1 MEYQTLYETYY
12 TMVYRLSLLILKN
25 PQDAE
30 DATQTIFLKVIE
42 KKPSFT
48 DANHEKA
55 WLLTV
60 TRNYCRDIQRSFW
73 HKKRTDMEQLPEQ
86 SVEPFDRQEGLLFEI
101 VQTLPTKQREVVYLY
116 YFEDYS
122 IKEISQILNRNES
135 TIQSQLSAARNK
147 LKKHISTSKA
157 AVFTLALVAFLTFGG
172 MAVDSAS
179 GGTVKAAIREVGEQ
193 VQTVISRLLSD
204 EDVQVADEMI
214 SLPIAVYASD
224 IVGIDDHYLAL
235 ANERALLIYD
245 RKQDAVAGVLDLQ
258 QMDCN
263 YLNADSI
270 ATRIFMDDG
279 KLYLF
284 NETGINQELPEGAA
298 APLPEF
304 AYIYDISGLSA
315 QETALTSAEIQ
326 DQVQKLNAE
335 SISGNDVE
343 NDPFLTYTTDPDEIR
358 QIFDRWEHDA
368 KGQFIDTFQEFQDA
382 DFLNGDYEKQYG
394 TSYSVNSLY
403 WSDSSGKNI
412 LSCLVVDG
420 NNSYELYSKQSD
432 GTISHEKLNLT
443 VISEPAATGSDTD
456 STINDGN
463 DQAQSTNSLP
473 EFSYSGDDQIMATL
487 CDYLHESDVES
498 SYSHEDGSV
507 YIPAPII
514 YGTAASGEDTYVF
527 CNLWSYWYYRNGN
540 TLECESGGEA
550 PARLLLHPDSD
561 AASGYEVIED
571 LRTGDG
577 SEYAAGIKKFCE
589 GFPGMADQYFYSEKS
604 DTDDIRTEL
613 IRMYVQDND
622 LDIKYYKDYG
632 WDPILV
638 Q

>member
-30 DATQTIFLKVIE
+30 DAAQTIFLKVIE

-73 HKKRTDMEQLPEQ
+73 HRKRTDMEQLPEQ

-101 VQTLPTKQREVVYLY
+101 IQTLPPKQREVVYLY

-122 IKEISQILNRNES
+122 IKEISQILDRKES
-135 TIQSQLSAARNK
+135 TIQSQLSAARSR

-157 AVFTLALVAFLTFGG
+157 AVFSLALIVCLTFGG

-179 GGTVKAAIREVGEQ
+179 GGTVQAAIHEVSER
-193 VQTVISRLLSD
+193 VQTVISRFLSEKD
-204 EDVQVADEMI
+204 AKVADEMI
-214 SLPIAVYASD
+214 SLPIEVYASD
-224 IVGIDDHYLAL
+224 LVGIDNDYLVL

-245 RKQDAVAGVLDLQ
+245 RKQDAVVGVLDLQ

-284 NETGINQELPEGAA
+284 NETGIGQELPGDAST
-298 APLPEF
+298 PLPEF
-304 AYIYDISGLSA
+304 AYMYDLSGLSDT
-315 QETALTSAEIQ
+315 ESALTNE
-326 DQVQKLNAE
+326 DVQKLSSE
-335 SISGNDVE
+335 STFDDNIE
-343 NDPFLTYTTDPDEIR
+343 NTAHLTRITDKNEIKE
-358 QIFDRWEHDA
+358 IVDRWNSYA
-368 KGQFIDTFQEFQDA
+368 RKQFVDTFDHFQGA
-382 DFLNGDYEKQYG
+382 DFLDSDKEKWQQ
-394 TSYSVNSLY
+394 TSYSVDSLY
-403 WSDSSGKNI
+403 WSDTSGKNI

-420 NNSYELYSKQSD
+420 ESNYELYNKQTD
-432 GTISHEKLNLT
+432 GTISHEVLNMT
-443 VISEPAATGSDTD
+443 VIDQPSDAGSDADTSDGTAQNTD
-456 STINDGN
+456 PN
-463 DQAQSTNSLP
+463 QLP
-473 EFSYSGDDQIMATL
+473 IFSYSGDDAILATL
-487 CDYLHESDVES
+487 CEYLCNSDEKDLYAVE
-498 SYSHEDGSV
+498 GNSV
-507 YIPAPII
+507 YIPAPIV
-514 YGTAASGEDTYVF
+514 YGTAESGDDIYVF
-527 CNLWSYWYYRNGN
+527 CNLWSYWYYQNGN

-550 PARLLLHPDSD
+550 PARLLLHPSSD
-561 AASGYEVIED
+561 AASGYEVTED

-577 SEYAAGIKKFCE
+577 SDYAAGIEKFCE
-589 GFPGMADQYFYSEKS
+589 GFPGMADRYFHSEES
-604 DTDDIRTEL
+604 DEDHIRTEL

-632 WDPILV
+632 WDPVLV

>member
-1 MEYQTLYETYY
+1 MEYQRLYETYY

-30 DATQTIFLKVIE
+30 DAAQTIFLKVIE
-42 KKPSFT
+42 KQPSFA
-48 DANHEKA
+48 DAEHEKA

-60 TRNYCRDIQRSFW
+60 TRNHCRDIQRSFW
-73 HKKRTDMEQLPEQ
+73 HKRRADPEQLPEP
-86 SVEPFDRQEGLLFEI
+86 SIEPFDKQGGLLFEI
-101 VQTLPTKQREVVYLY
+101 IQTLPSKQREVVYLY

-147 LKKHISTSKA
+147 LKKHISASKA
-157 AVFTLALVAFLTFGG
+157 AVFSLALIVCLTFGG

-179 GGTVKAAIREVGEQ
+179 GGTVKAAIHEVSER
-193 VQTVISRLLSD
+193 VQTVISHFLS
-204 EDVQVADEMI
+204 EKDVKVADEMI

-224 IVGIDDHYLAL
+224 LVGIDRDYLVL
-235 ANERALLIYD
+235 ANERALLVYD
-245 RKQDAVAGVLDLQ
+245 RNQDAVVAVLDLQ

-263 YLNADSI
+263 YLNANSI
-270 ATRIFMDDG
+270 ATRIFMDGG

-284 NETGINQELPEGAA
+284 NETGIDQELPEGAS

-304 AYIYDISGLSA
+304 AYIYDLSGLSA
-315 QETALTSAEIQ
+315 QETTLTAAEIQ
-326 DQVQKLNAE
+326 DQVQKLNDE

-343 NDPFLTYTTDPDEIR
+343 NDPFLTYTTEPDEIR

-368 KGQFIDTFQEFQDA
+368 KDQFIDTFQEFQDA
-382 DFLNGDYEKQYG
+382 DFLDADYEKEHD

-412 LSCLVVDG
+412 LSCLVVDSES
-420 NNSYELYSKQSD
+420 NYELYSKQPD
-432 GTISHEKLNLT
+432 GTIISGKLNMT
-443 VISEPAATGSDTD
+443 VIDTPAAADSDTGASD
-456 STINDGN
+456 DTA
-463 DQAQSTNSLP
+463 QAADPNQLP
-473 EFSYSGDDQIMATL
+473 AFSYSGDDAIMATL
-487 CDYLHESDVES
+487 CEYLNQLDARNMYAHEAN
-498 SYSHEDGSV
+498 SV
-507 YIPAPII
+507 YIPTPVI
-514 YGTAASGEDTYVF
+514 YGTEKSGDDIYVF

-550 PARLLLHPDSD
+550 PARLLLHPSSD
-561 AASGYEVIED
+561 VANGYEVIED

-577 SEYAAGIKKFCE
+577 AEYADGIKKFCE
-589 GFPGMADQYFYSEKS
+589 GFPGMADKYFDSGKPD
-604 DTDDIRTEL
+604 DTRTEL

-632 WDPILV
+632 WDPVLV

>member
-30 DATQTIFLKVIE
+30 DAAQTIFLKVIE

-73 HKKRTDMEQLPEQ
+73 HRKRTDMEQLPEQ

-101 VQTLPTKQREVVYLY
+101 IQTLPPKQREVVYLY

-122 IKEISQILNRNES
+122 IKEISQILDRKES
-135 TIQSQLSAARNK
+135 TIQSQLSAARSR

-157 AVFTLALVAFLTFGG
+157 AVFSLALIVCLTFGG

-179 GGTVKAAIREVGEQ
+179 GGTVQAAIHEVSER
-193 VQTVISRLLSD
+193 VQTVISRFLSEKD
-204 EDVQVADEMI
+204 AKVADEMI
-214 SLPIAVYASD
+214 SLPIEVYASD
-224 IVGIDDHYLAL
+224 LVGIDNDYLVL

-245 RKQDAVAGVLDLQ
+245 RKQDAVVGVLDLQ

-284 NETGINQELPEGAA
+284 NETGIGQELPGDAST
-298 APLPEF
+298 PLPEF
-304 AYIYDISGLSA
+304 AYMYDLSGLSDT
-315 QETALTSAEIQ
+315 ESALTNEN
-326 DQVQKLNAE
+326 VQKLSSE
-335 SISGNDVE
+335 STFDDNIE
-343 NDPFLTYTTDPDEIR
+343 NTAHLTRITDKNEIKE
-358 QIFDRWEHDA
+358 IVDRWNSYA
-368 KGQFIDTFQEFQDA
+368 RKQFVDTFDHFQGA
-382 DFLNGDYEKQYG
+382 DFLDSDKEKWQQ
-394 TSYSVNSLY
+394 TSYSVDSLY
-403 WSDSSGKNI
+403 WSDTSGKNI
-412 LSCLVVDG
+412 LSCLVVNG
-420 NNSYELYSKQSD
+420 ESNYELYNKQTD
-432 GTISHEKLNLT
+432 GTISHEVLNMT
-443 VISEPAATGSDTD
+443 VIDQPSDAGSDADTSDGTAQNTD
-456 STINDGN
+456 PN
-463 DQAQSTNSLP
+463 QLP
-473 EFSYSGDDQIMATL
+473 IFSYSGDDAILATL
-487 CDYLHESDVES
+487 CEYLCNSDEKDLYAVE
-498 SYSHEDGSV
+498 GNSV
-507 YIPAPII
+507 YIPAPIV
-514 YGTAASGEDTYVF
+514 YGTAESGDDIYVF
-527 CNLWSYWYYRNGN
+527 CNLWSYWYYQNGN

-550 PARLLLHPDSD
+550 PARLLLHPSSD
-561 AASGYEVIED
+561 AASGYEVTED

-577 SEYAAGIKKFCE
+577 ADYAAGIEKFCE
-589 GFPGMADQYFYSEKS
+589 GFPGMADRYFHSEES
-604 DTDDIRTEL
+604 DEDHIRTEL

-632 WDPILV
+632 WDPVLV

>member
-25 PQDAE
+25 QQDAE
-30 DATQTIFLKVIE
+30 DAAQTIFLKVIE

-60 TRNYCRDIQRSFW
+60 TRNYCRDVQRSFW
-73 HKKRTDMEQLPEQ
+73 HKKRTDMEELPEQ

-245 RKQDAVAGVLDLQ
+245 RQQDAVVAVLDLQ
-258 QMDCN
+258 KMDCN
-263 YLNADSI
+263 YLNANSI
-270 ATRIFMDDG
+270 ATRIFMDDD

-284 NETGINQELPEGAA
+284 NESGIDQEIPEGTSL
-298 APLPEF
+298 PLPEF
-304 AYIYDISGLSA
+304 AYIYDLSGLSA
-315 QETALTSAEIQ
+315 DASALTP
-326 DQVQKLNAE
+326 DDVQKLNEE
-335 SISGNDVE
+335 STSVD
-343 NDPFLTYTTDPDEIR
+343 DTYLPAFLTRTTDQNEIR
-358 QIFDRWEHDA
+358 QIRDRWNSYA
-368 KGQFIDTFQEFQDA
+368 RKQFTDTFDQFQGA
-382 DFLNGDYEKQYG
+382 DFLDADYEKDQQ
-394 TSYSVNSLY
+394 TSYSINSLY
-403 WSDSSGKNI
+403 WSDTSGKNI

-443 VISEPAATGSDTD
+443 VISEPADTGSDTD
-456 STINDGN
+456 STISDGN
-463 DQAQSTNSLP
+463 DQAQNTNSLP

-487 CDYLHESDVES
+487 CAYLHESDVES

-550 PARLLLHPDSD
+550 PARLLLHPD
-561 AASGYEVIED
+561 AAAATGYTVIED
-571 LRTGDG
+571 LRAGDG
-577 SEYAAGIKKFCE
+577 SYYESDIRDFCK
-589 GFPGMADQYFYSEKS
+589 GFPGMADRYFHSEEA
-604 DTDDIRTEL
+604 DEDDIRTTL
-613 IRMYVQDND
+613 IRMYVQDNH

-632 WDPILV
+632 WDPVLV

>member
-1 MEYQTLYETYY
+1 MEYQRLYETYY

-30 DATQTIFLKVIE
+30 DAAQTIFLKVIE
-42 KKPSFT
+42 KQPSFA
-48 DANHEKA
+48 DAEHEKA

-60 TRNYCRDIQRSFW
+60 TRNHCRDIQRSFW
-73 HKKRTDMEQLPEQ
+73 HKRRADPEQLPEP
-86 SVEPFDRQEGLLFEI
+86 SIEPFDKQGGLLFEI
-101 VQTLPTKQREVVYLY
+101 IQTLPSKQREVVYLY

-147 LKKHISTSKA
+147 LKKHISASKA
-157 AVFTLALVAFLTFGG
+157 AVFSLALIVCLTFGG

-179 GGTVKAAIREVGEQ
+179 GGTVKAAIHEVSEH
-193 VQTVISRLLSD
+193 VQTVISRFLS
-204 EDVQVADEMI
+204 EKDVKVADEMI

-224 IVGIDDHYLAL
+224 LVGIDCDYLVL

-245 RKQDAVAGVLDLQ
+245 RKQDAVVGVLDLQ

-326 DQVQKLNAE
+326 DQVQKLNVE
-335 SISGNDVE
+335 SISENDVE

-382 DFLNGDYEKQYG
+382 DFLSGDYEKQYG

-420 NNSYELYSKQSD
+420 ESNYELYSKQPD
-432 GTISHEKLNLT
+432 GTIISDKLNMT
-443 VISEPAATGSDTD
+443 VIDTPAASDSDTD
-456 STINDGN
+456 TSDDTA
-463 DQAQSTNSLP
+463 QAADPNQLP
-473 EFSYSGDDQIMATL
+473 AFSYSGDDAIMATL
-487 CDYLHESDVES
+487 CEYLNQLDAQNMYAHEAN
-498 SYSHEDGSV
+498 SV
-507 YIPAPII
+507 YIPTPVI
-514 YGTAASGEDTYVF
+514 YGTAKSGGDIYVF
-527 CNLWSYWYYRNGN
+527 CNLWSFWYYRNGN

-550 PARLLLHPDSD
+550 PARLLLHPSSD
-561 AASGYEVIED
+561 VANGYEVTED

-577 SEYAAGIKKFCE
+577 AEYADGIKKFCE
-589 GFPGMADQYFYSEKS
+589 GFPGMADKYFDSGKPD
-604 DTDDIRTEL
+604 DTRTEL

-632 WDPILV
+632 WDPVLV

>member
-30 DATQTIFLKVIE
+30 DAAQTIFLKVIE

-73 HKKRTDMEQLPEQ
+73 HRKRTDMEQLPEQ
-86 SVEPFDRQEGLLFEI
+86 GVEPFDRQEGLLFEI
-101 VQTLPTKQREVVYLY
+101 IQTLPPKQREVVYLY

-122 IKEISQILNRNES
+122 IKEISQILDRKES
-135 TIQSQLSAARNK
+135 TIQSQLSAARSR

-157 AVFTLALVAFLTFGG
+157 AVFSLALIVCLTFGG

-179 GGTVKAAIREVGEQ
+179 GGTVQAAIHEVSER
-193 VQTVISRLLSD
+193 VQTVISRFLS
-204 EDVQVADEMI
+204 EKDVKVADEMI

-224 IVGIDDHYLAL
+224 LVGIDCDYLVL

-245 RKQDAVAGVLDLQ
+245 RKQDAVVGVLDLQ

-304 AYIYDISGLSA
+304 AYIYDISGLSDT
-315 QETALTSAEIQ
+315 ESALTNEDI
-326 DQVQKLNAE
+326 QKLSSE
-335 SISGNDVE
+335 SIYDDSIDNTAYLTRITDKKQIKKIVE
-343 NDPFLTYTTDPDEIR
+343 
-358 QIFDRWEHDA
+358 RWNSHA
-368 KGQFIDTFQEFQDA
+368 KDQFVDTFDHFQDA

-403 WSDSSGKNI
+403 WPDSSGKNI

-420 NNSYELYSKQSD
+420 ESNYELYSKQPD
-432 GTISHEKLNLT
+432 GTIISDKLNMT
-443 VISEPAATGSDTD
+443 VIDPPAASDSDTD
-456 STINDGN
+456 TSDDTA
-463 DQAQSTNSLP
+463 QAADPNQLP
-473 EFSYSGDDQIMATL
+473 TFSYSGDDAIMATL
-487 CDYLHESDVES
+487 CEYLNQLDAQNMYAHEAN
-498 SYSHEDGSV
+498 SV
-507 YIPAPII
+507 YIPTPVI
-514 YGTAASGEDTYVF
+514 YGTAESGDDIYVF

-550 PARLLLHPDSD
+550 PARLLLHPDSN
-561 AASGYEVIED
+561 AASGYKVTED

-577 SEYAAGIKKFCE
+577 SEYAAGIEKFCE
-589 GFPGMADQYFYSEKS
+589 GFPGMADRYFHSEKS

-622 LDIKYYKDYG
+622 LEIKYYKDYG
-632 WDPILV
+632 WDPVLV

>member
-30 DATQTIFLKVIE
+30 DAAQTIFLKVIE

-48 DANHEKA
+48 DADHEKA

-60 TRNYCRDIQRSFW
+60 TRNHCRDIQRSFW
-73 HKKRTDMEQLPEQ
+73 HKKRTDMEQLPEV

-101 VQTLPTKQREVVYLY
+101 IQTLPPKQREVVYLY

-122 IKEISQILNRNES
+122 IREISQILERKES
-135 TIQSQLSAARNK
+135 TIQSQLSAARSR

-157 AVFTLALVAFLTFGG
+157 AIFSLALIVCLTFGG
-172 MAVDSAS
+172 MVIDSAS
-179 GGTVKAAIREVGEQ
+179 GGTVQAAIHEVSER
-193 VQTVISRLLSD
+193 VQTVISHLLSEKD
-204 EDVQVADEMI
+204 AKVADEMI

-224 IVGIDDHYLAL
+224 LVGIDNDYLVL

-245 RKQDAVAGVLDLQ
+245 RNQDAVVAVLDLQ

-270 ATRIFMDDG
+270 ATHIFMDGD

-284 NETGINQELPEGAA
+284 NETGMGQELPEGASV
-298 APLPEF
+298 PLPEF
-304 AYIYDISGLSA
+304 AYIYDLSGLSA
-315 QETALTSAEIQ
+315 SASALSSTDVQGDI
-326 DQVQKLNAE
+326 QKLNTE
-335 SISGNDVE
+335 SISENIIE
-343 NDPFLTYTTDPDEIR
+343 NDDFLKRTTDQNEIR
-358 QIFDRWEHDA
+358 KICDRWEKHA
-368 KGQFIDTFQEFQDA
+368 KKQFVDTFEQFQDA
-382 DFLNGDYEKQYG
+382 DFLDADYEKQHG
-394 TSYSVNSLY
+394 TSYSADSLY
-403 WSDSSGKNI
+403 WNDTSGKNI

-420 NNSYELYSKQSD
+420 ESNYELYSKHED
-432 GTISHEKLNLT
+432 GTISHEQLKMT
-443 VISEPAATGSDTD
+443 VIDEPSDTNSDTTD
-456 STINDGN
+456 STQQQD
-463 DQAQSTNSLP
+463 NSDSDHLP
-473 EFSYSGDDQIMATL
+473 EFSYSGDDGIMATL
-487 CDYLHESDVES
+487 CEYLKQLDTSENYAHENN
-498 SYSHEDGSV
+498 SV

-514 YGTAASGEDTYVF
+514 YGTVESGDNIYVF

-550 PARLLLHPDSD
+550 PARLLLHPSSD
-561 AASGYEVIED
+561 AASGYEVTED
-571 LRTGDG
+571 LRTSDG
-577 SEYAAGIKKFCE
+577 SDYAAGIEAFCE
-589 GFPGMADQYFYSEKS
+589 GFPGMADRYFHSEMS
-604 DTDDIRTEL
+604 DEDNIRTEL

-632 WDPILV
+632 WDPVLV

>member
-1 MEYQTLYETYY
+1 MEYQRLYETYY

-30 DATQTIFLKVIE
+30 DAAQTIFLKVIE
-42 KKPSFT
+42 KQPSFA
-48 DANHEKA
+48 DAEHEKA

-60 TRNYCRDIQRSFW
+60 TRNHCRDIQRSFW
-73 HKKRTDMEQLPEQ
+73 HKRRADPEQLPEP
-86 SVEPFDRQEGLLFEI
+86 SIEPFDKQGGLLFEI
-101 VQTLPTKQREVVYLY
+101 IQTLPSKQREVVYLY

-147 LKKHISTSKA
+147 LKKHISASKA
-157 AVFTLALVAFLTFGG
+157 AVFSLALIVCLTFGG

-179 GGTVKAAIREVGEQ
+179 GGTVKAAIHEVSER
-193 VQTVISRLLSD
+193 VQTVISHFLS
-204 EDVQVADEMI
+204 EKDVKVADEMI

-224 IVGIDDHYLAL
+224 LVGIDRDYLVL
-235 ANERALLIYD
+235 ANERALLVYD
-245 RKQDAVAGVLDLQ
+245 RNQDAVVAVLDLQ

-263 YLNADSI
+263 YLNANSI
-270 ATRIFMDDG
+270 ATRIFMDGG

-284 NETGINQELPEGAA
+284 NETGIDQELPEGAS

-304 AYIYDISGLSA
+304 AYIYDLSGLSA
-315 QETALTSAEIQ
+315 QETTLTAAEIQ
-326 DQVQKLNAE
+326 DQVQKLNDE

-343 NDPFLTYTTDPDEIR
+343 NDPFLTYTTEPDEIR

-368 KGQFIDTFQEFQDA
+368 KDQFIDTFQEFQDA
-382 DFLNGDYEKQYG
+382 DFLDADYEKEHD

-412 LSCLVVDG
+412 LSCLVVDSES
-420 NNSYELYSKQSD
+420 NYELYSKQPD
-432 GTISHEKLNLT
+432 GTIISGKLNMT
-443 VISEPAATGSDTD
+443 VIDTPAAADSDTGASD
-456 STINDGN
+456 DTA
-463 DQAQSTNSLP
+463 QAADPNRLP
-473 EFSYSGDDQIMATL
+473 AFSYSGDDAIMATL
-487 CDYLHESDVES
+487 CEYLNQLDARNMYAHEAN
-498 SYSHEDGSV
+498 SV
-507 YIPAPII
+507 YIPTPVI
-514 YGTAASGEDTYVF
+514 YGTEKSGDDIYVF

-550 PARLLLHPDSD
+550 PARLLLHPSSD
-561 AASGYEVIED
+561 VANGYEVIED

-577 SEYAAGIKKFCE
+577 AEYADGIKKFCE
-589 GFPGMADQYFYSEKS
+589 GFPGMADKYFDSGKPD
-604 DTDDIRTEL
+604 DTRTEL

-632 WDPILV
+632 WDPVLV

>member
-1 MEYQTLYETYY
+1 M
-12 TMVYRLSLLILKN
+12 
-25 PQDAE
+25 
-30 DATQTIFLKVIE
+30 
-42 KKPSFT
+42 
-48 DANHEKA
+48 
-55 WLLTV
+55 
-60 TRNYCRDIQRSFW
+60 
-73 HKKRTDMEQLPEQ
+73 
-86 SVEPFDRQEGLLFEI
+86 
-101 VQTLPTKQREVVYLY
+101 
-116 YFEDYS
+116 
-122 IKEISQILNRNES
+122 
-135 TIQSQLSAARNK
+135 
-147 LKKHISTSKA
+147 
-157 AVFTLALVAFLTFGG
+157 
-172 MAVDSAS
+172 
-179 GGTVKAAIREVGEQ
+179 
-193 VQTVISRLLSD
+193 
-204 EDVQVADEMI
+204 
-214 SLPIAVYASD
+214 
-224 IVGIDDHYLAL
+224 
-235 ANERALLIYD
+235 
-245 RKQDAVAGVLDLQ
+245 GVLDLQ

-284 NETGINQELPEGAA
+284 NETGINQELPEGAT

-326 DQVQKLNAE
+326 DQVQKLNVE
-335 SISGNDVE
+335 SISENDVE

-382 DFLNGDYEKQYG
+382 DFLNGDNEKQYG

-403 WSDSSGKNI
+403 WSDLSGKNI

-420 NNSYELYSKQSD
+420 ESNYELYSKQPD
-432 GTISHEKLNLT
+432 GTIISDKLNMT
-443 VISEPAATGSDTD
+443 VVDTPAASDSDADTSD
-456 STINDGN
+456 DAA
-463 DQAQSTNSLP
+463 QAANPNRLP
-473 EFSYSGDDQIMATL
+473 AFSYSGDDAIMATL
-487 CDYLHESDVES
+487 CEYLKQLDTSEIYAHENN
-498 SYSHEDGSV
+498 SV

-514 YGTAASGEDTYVF
+514 YDTAKSGDDIYVF

-550 PARLLLHPDSD
+550 PARLLLHPSSD
-561 AASGYEVIED
+561 AASGYKVTED

-577 SEYAAGIKKFCE
+577 SDYAAGIEAFCE
-589 GFPGMADQYFYSEKS
+589 GFPGMADRYFHSEVS
-604 DTDDIRTEL
+604 DEDNIRTEL

-632 WDPILV
+632 WDPVLL

>member
-1 MEYQTLYETYY
+1 MEYQRLYETYY

-30 DATQTIFLKVIE
+30 DAAQTIFLKVIE
-42 KKPSFT
+42 KQPSFA
-48 DANHEKA
+48 DAEHEKA

-60 TRNYCRDIQRSFW
+60 TRNHCRDIQRSFW
-73 HKKRTDMEQLPEQ
+73 HKRRADPEQLPEP
-86 SVEPFDRQEGLLFEI
+86 SIEPFDKQGGLLFEI
-101 VQTLPTKQREVVYLY
+101 IQTLPSKQREVVYLY

-147 LKKHISTSKA
+147 LKKHISASKA
-157 AVFTLALVAFLTFGG
+157 AVFSLALIVCLTFGG

-179 GGTVKAAIREVGEQ
+179 GGTVKAAIHEVSER
-193 VQTVISRLLSD
+193 VQTVISHFLS
-204 EDVQVADEMI
+204 EKDVKVADEMI

-224 IVGIDDHYLAL
+224 LVGIDRDYLVL
-235 ANERALLIYD
+235 ANERALLVYD
-245 RKQDAVAGVLDLQ
+245 RNQDAVVAVLDLQ

-263 YLNADSI
+263 YLNANSI
-270 ATRIFMDDG
+270 ATRIFMDGG

-284 NETGINQELPEGAA
+284 NETGIDQELPEGAS

-304 AYIYDISGLSA
+304 AYIYDLSGLSA
-315 QETALTSAEIQ
+315 QETTLTAAEIQ
-326 DQVQKLNAE
+326 DQVQKLNDE

-343 NDPFLTYTTDPDEIR
+343 NDPFLTYTTEPDEIR
-358 QIFDRWEHDA
+358 QIFDRWERDA
-368 KGQFIDTFQEFQDA
+368 KDQFIDTFQEFQDA
-382 DFLNGDYEKQYG
+382 DFLDADYEKEHG

-412 LSCLVVDG
+412 LSCLVVDSES
-420 NNSYELYSKQSD
+420 NYELYSKQPD
-432 GTISHEKLNLT
+432 GTIISGKLNMT
-443 VISEPAATGSDTD
+443 VIDTPAAADSDTGASD
-456 STINDGN
+456 DTA
-463 DQAQSTNSLP
+463 QAADPNQLP
-473 EFSYSGDDQIMATL
+473 AFSYSGDDAIMATL
-487 CDYLHESDVES
+487 CEYLNQLDARNMYAHEAN
-498 SYSHEDGSV
+498 SV
-507 YIPAPII
+507 YIPTPVI
-514 YGTAASGEDTYVF
+514 YGTEKSGDDIYVF

-550 PARLLLHPDSD
+550 PARLLLHPSSD
-561 AASGYEVIED
+561 VANGYEVIED

-577 SEYAAGIKKFCE
+577 AEYADGIKKFCE
-589 GFPGMADQYFYSEKS
+589 GFPGMADKYFDSGKPD
-604 DTDDIRTEL
+604 DTRTEL

-632 WDPILV
+632 WDPVLV

>member
-1 MEYQTLYETYY
+1 MEYQRLYETYY

-30 DATQTIFLKVIE
+30 DAAQTIFLKVLE
-42 KKPSFT
+42 KQPSFA
-48 DANHEKA
+48 DAEHEKA

-60 TRNYCRDIQRSFW
+60 TRNHCRDIQRSFW
-73 HKKRTDMEQLPEQ
+73 HKRRVDPEQLPEP
-86 SVEPFDRQEGLLFEI
+86 SIEPFDKQGGLLFEI
-101 VQTLPTKQREVVYLY
+101 IQTLPSKQREVVYLY

-147 LKKHISTSKA
+147 LKKHISASKA
-157 AVFTLALVAFLTFGG
+157 AVFSLALVACLTFGG

-179 GGTVKAAIREVGEQ
+179 GGTVKAAIHEVSER
-193 VQTVISRLLSD
+193 VQTVISRFLS
-204 EDVQVADEMI
+204 EKDVKVADEMI

-224 IVGIDDHYLAL
+224 LVGIDSDYLAL

-245 RKQDAVAGVLDLQ
+245 RKQNAVVGVLDLQ

-279 KLYLF
+279 RLSLF
-284 NETGINQELPEGAA
+284 NETGIDQELPEGAA
-298 APLPEF
+298 EPLPEF
-304 AYIYDISGLSA
+304 AYIYDISGLSDT
-315 QETALTSAEIQ
+315 ESALTNEDI
-326 DQVQKLNAE
+326 QKLSSE
-335 SISGNDVE
+335 SIYDDSIDNTAYLTRITDKNQIKKIVE
-343 NDPFLTYTTDPDEIR
+343 
-358 QIFDRWEHDA
+358 RWNSHA
-368 KGQFIDTFQEFQDA
+368 KDQFVDTFDHFQDA
-382 DFLNGDYEKQYG
+382 DFINGDYEKQYG

-420 NNSYELYSKQSD
+420 ESNYELYSKQPD
-432 GTISHEKLNLT
+432 GTIISDKLNMT
-443 VISEPAATGSDTD
+443 VIDTPAASDSDTD
-456 STINDGN
+456 TSDDTA
-463 DQAQSTNSLP
+463 QAADPNQLP
-473 EFSYSGDDQIMATL
+473 AFSYSGDDAIMATL
-487 CDYLHESDVES
+487 CEYLNQLDAQNMYAHEAN
-498 SYSHEDGSV
+498 SV
-507 YIPAPII
+507 YIPTPVI
-514 YGTAASGEDTYVF
+514 YGTEKSGDDIYVF

-550 PARLLLHPDSD
+550 PARLLLHPSSD
-561 AASGYEVIED
+561 VANGYEVIED

-577 SEYAAGIKKFCE
+577 AEYADGIKKFCE
-589 GFPGMADQYFYSEKS
+589 GFPGMADRYFHSEKS

-622 LDIKYYKDYG
+622 LEIKYYKDYG
-632 WDPILV
+632 WDPVLV

>member
-30 DATQTIFLKVIE
+30 DAAQTIFLKVIE

-73 HKKRTDMEQLPEQ
+73 HRKRTDMEQLPEQ
-86 SVEPFDRQEGLLFEI
+86 GVEPFDRQEGLLFEI
-101 VQTLPTKQREVVYLY
+101 IQTLPPKQREVVYLY

-122 IKEISQILNRNES
+122 IKEISQILDRKES
-135 TIQSQLSAARNK
+135 TIQSQLSAARNR
-147 LKKHISTSKA
+147 LKKHISASKA
-157 AVFTLALVAFLTFGG
+157 AVFSLALIVCLTFGG

-179 GGTVKAAIREVGEQ
+179 GGTVKAAIHEVSER
-193 VQTVISRLLSD
+193 VQTVISRFLS
-204 EDVQVADEMI
+204 EKDVKVADEMI

-224 IVGIDDHYLAL
+224 LVGIDCDYLVL

-245 RKQDAVAGVLDLQ
+245 RKQDAVVGVLDLQ

-304 AYIYDISGLSA
+304 AYIYDISGLSDT
-315 QETALTSAEIQ
+315 ESALTNEDI
-326 DQVQKLNAE
+326 QKLSSE
-335 SISGNDVE
+335 SIYDDSIDNTAYLTRITDKKQIKKIVE
-343 NDPFLTYTTDPDEIR
+343 
-358 QIFDRWEHDA
+358 RWNSHA
-368 KGQFIDTFQEFQDA
+368 KDQFVDTFDHFQDA

-403 WSDSSGKNI
+403 WPDSSGKNI

-420 NNSYELYSKQSD
+420 ESNYELYSKQPD
-432 GTISHEKLNLT
+432 GTIISDKLNMT
-443 VISEPAATGSDTD
+443 VIDPPAASDSDTD
-456 STINDGN
+456 TSDDTA
-463 DQAQSTNSLP
+463 QAADPNQLP
-473 EFSYSGDDQIMATL
+473 TFSYSGDDAIMATL
-487 CDYLHESDVES
+487 CEYLNQLDAQNMYAHEAN
-498 SYSHEDGSV
+498 SV
-507 YIPAPII
+507 YIPTPVI
-514 YGTAASGEDTYVF
+514 YGTAESGDDIYVF

-550 PARLLLHPDSD
+550 PARLLLHPDSN
-561 AASGYEVIED
+561 AASGYKVTED

-577 SEYAAGIKKFCE
+577 SEYAAGIEKFCE
-589 GFPGMADQYFYSEKS
+589 GFPGMADRYFHSEKS

-622 LDIKYYKDYG
+622 LEIKYYKDYG
-632 WDPILV
+632 WDPVLV

>member
-30 DATQTIFLKVIE
+30 DAAQTIFLKVIE

-73 HKKRTDMEQLPEQ
+73 HRKRTDMEQLPEQ
-86 SVEPFDRQEGLLFEI
+86 GIEPFDRQEGLLFEI
-101 VQTLPTKQREVVYLY
+101 IQTLPPKQREVVYLY

-122 IKEISQILNRNES
+122 IKEISQILERKES
-135 TIQSQLSAARNK
+135 TIQSQLSAARSR

-157 AVFTLALVAFLTFGG
+157 AVFSLALIVCLTFGG

-179 GGTVKAAIREVGEQ
+179 GGTVKAAIHEVSER
-193 VQTVISRLLSD
+193 VQTVISRFLS
-204 EDVQVADEMI
+204 EKDVKVADEMI

-224 IVGIDDHYLAL
+224 LVGIDSDYLAL

-245 RKQDAVAGVLDLQ
+245 RKQDAVVGVLDLQ

-284 NETGINQELPEGAA
+284 NETGINQELLEGAT

-326 DQVQKLNAE
+326 DQVQKLNVE
-335 SISGNDVE
+335 SISENDVE

-420 NNSYELYSKQSD
+420 ESNYELYSKQPD
-432 GTISHEKLNLT
+432 GTIISDKLNMT
-443 VISEPAATGSDTD
+443 VIGTPAAADSDADTSD
-456 STINDGN
+456 DAA
-463 DQAQSTNSLP
+463 QAADPNRLP
-473 EFSYSGDDQIMATL
+473 AFSYSGDDAIMATL
-487 CDYLHESDVES
+487 CEYLNQLDARNMYAHEAN
-498 SYSHEDGSV
+498 SV
-507 YIPAPII
+507 YIPTPVI
-514 YGTAASGEDTYVF
+514 YGTEKSSDDIYVF
-527 CNLWSYWYYRNGN
+527 CDLWSYWYYRNGN
-540 TLECESGGEA
+540 TLECESGGSA
-550 PARLLLHPDSD
+550 PARLLLHPDSN

-577 SEYAAGIKKFCE
+577 SEYAAGIEKFCE
-589 GFPGMADQYFYSEKS
+589 GFPGMADRYFHSEKS

-632 WDPILV
+632 WDPVLV

>member
-1 MEYQTLYETYY
+1 MEYQRLYETYY

-30 DATQTIFLKVIE
+30 DAAQTIFLKVIE
-42 KKPSFT
+42 KQPSFT
-48 DANHEKA
+48 DAEHEKA

-60 TRNYCRDIQRSFW
+60 TRNHCRDIQRSFW
-73 HKKRTDMEQLPEQ
+73 HKRRADPEQLPEP
-86 SVEPFDRQEGLLFEI
+86 SIEPFDKQGGLLFEI
-101 VQTLPTKQREVVYLY
+101 IQTLPSKQREVVYLY

-147 LKKHISTSKA
+147 LKKHISASKA
-157 AVFTLALVAFLTFGG
+157 AVFSLALIVCLTFGG

-179 GGTVKAAIREVGEQ
+179 GGTVKAAIHEVSER
-193 VQTVISRLLSD
+193 VQTVISHFLS
-204 EDVQVADEMI
+204 EKDVKVADEMI

-224 IVGIDDHYLAL
+224 LVGIDRDYLAL
-235 ANERALLIYD
+235 ANERALLVYD
-245 RKQDAVAGVLDLQ
+245 RNQDAVVAVLDLQ

-263 YLNADSI
+263 YLNANSI
-270 ATRIFMDDG
+270 ATRIFMDGG

-284 NETGINQELPEGAA
+284 NETGIDQELPEGAS

-304 AYIYDISGLSA
+304 AYIYDVSGLSA
-315 QETALTSAEIQ
+315 QETALTSADIQ
-326 DQVQKLNAE
+326 DEIQKLNEE
-335 SISGNDVE
+335 SISENHVE

-368 KGQFIDTFQEFQDA
+368 RDQFIDTFQEFQDA
-382 DFLNGDYEKQYG
+382 DFLDADYEKQYG

-412 LSCLVVDG
+412 LSCLVVDSES
-420 NNSYELYSKQSD
+420 NYELYSKQPD
-432 GTISHEKLNLT
+432 GTIVSDQLNMT
-443 VISEPAATGSDTD
+443 VIDTPADTD
-456 STINDGN
+456 SGTDAS
-463 DQAQSTNSLP
+463 DDTAQAADPNQLP
-473 EFSYSGDDQIMATL
+473 AFSYSGDDAIMATL
-487 CDYLHESDVES
+487 CEYLNQLDAQNMYAHGANSL
-498 SYSHEDGSV
+498 
-507 YIPAPII
+507 YIPTPVI
-514 YGTAASGEDTYVF
+514 YGTAKSGGDTYVF
-527 CNLWSYWYYRNGN
+527 CNLWSFWYYRNGN

-550 PARLLLHPDSD
+550 PARLLLHPNSD
-561 AASGYEVIED
+561 AANGYEVIED

-577 SEYAAGIKKFCE
+577 AEYAAGIKEFCK
-589 GFPGMADQYFYSEKS
+589 GFPGMADKYFDSKKPD
-604 DTDDIRTEL
+604 DTRTEL

-632 WDPILV
+632 WDPVLV

>member
-12 TMVYRLSLLILKN
+12 TMVYRLSLLLLKN

-30 DATQTIFLKVIE
+30 DAAQTIFLKVIE

-48 DANHEKA
+48 DADHEKA

-73 HKKRTDMEQLPEQ
+73 HRKRTDMEQLPEA

-101 VQTLPTKQREVVYLY
+101 IQTLPPKQREVVYLY

-122 IKEISQILNRNES
+122 IKEISQILERNES

-157 AVFTLALVAFLTFGG
+157 AVFSLALIMCLTFGG

-179 GGTVKAAIREVGEQ
+179 GGTVQAAIHEVSER
-193 VQTVISRLLSD
+193 VQTVISHLLS
-204 EDVQVADEMI
+204 EKDVKVADEMI
-214 SLPIAVYASD
+214 SLPIEVYASD
-224 IVGIDDHYLAL
+224 LVGIDNDYLAL

-245 RKQDAVAGVLDLQ
+245 RNQNAVVGVLDLQ

-263 YLNADSI
+263 YLNANSI
-270 ATRIFMDDG
+270 ATRIFMEDG

-284 NETGINQELPEGAA
+284 NETGINQELPEGAS

-304 AYIYDISGLSA
+304 VYIYDLSGLSDT
-315 QETALTSAEIQ
+315 ESTLTNE
-326 DQVQKLNAE
+326 DVQKLSSE
-335 SISGNDVE
+335 STSDNNIE
-343 NDPFLTYTTDPDEIR
+343 NTAYLTRTTDENEIKK
-358 QIFDRWEHDA
+358 IVSRWNSHA
-368 KGQFIDTFQEFQDA
+368 KDQFVDTFDQFQGA
-382 DFLNGDYEKQYG
+382 DFLGSDKEKWEQ
-394 TSYSVNSLY
+394 TSYSAYSLY
-403 WSDSSGKNI
+403 WNDTSGKNV

-420 NNSYELYSKQSD
+420 ESNYELYSKQAD
-432 GTISHEKLNLT
+432 GTISHEVLNMT
-443 VISEPAATGSDTD
+443 VIDQPSHTD
-456 STINDGN
+456 SDADTSDDTTQTADPN
-463 DQAQSTNSLP
+463 QLP
-473 EFSYSGDDQIMATL
+473 AFSYSGDDAILATL
-487 CDYLHESDVES
+487 CDYLKQSDDVNG
-498 SYSHEDGSV
+498 YMHQDNDV
-507 YIPAPII
+507 YIPAPLI
-514 YGTAASGEDTYVF
+514 YDTAESGDDIYVF

-550 PARLLLHPDSD
+550 PARLLLHPSSD

-571 LRTGDG
+571 LRTSDG
-577 SEYAAGIKKFCE
+577 SDYAAGIEKFCQ
-589 GFPGMADQYFYSEKS
+589 GFPGMADRYFHSEAS
-604 DTDDIRTEL
+604 DEDNIRTEL
-613 IRMYVQDND
+613 IRMYVQDNN

-632 WDPILV
+632 WDPVSV

>member
-12 TMVYRLSLLILKN
+12 TMVYRLSLLLLKN

-30 DATQTIFLKVIE
+30 DAAQTIFLKVIE

-48 DANHEKA
+48 DADHEKA

-73 HKKRTDMEQLPEQ
+73 HRKRTDMEQLPEA

-101 VQTLPTKQREVVYLY
+101 IQTLPPKQREVVYLY

-122 IKEISQILNRNES
+122 IKEISQILERNES

-157 AVFTLALVAFLTFGG
+157 AVFSLALIMCLTFGG

-179 GGTVKAAIREVGEQ
+179 GGTVQAAIHEVSER
-193 VQTVISRLLSD
+193 VQTVISHLLS
-204 EDVQVADEMI
+204 EKDVKVADEMI
-214 SLPIAVYASD
+214 SLPIEVYASD
-224 IVGIDDHYLAL
+224 LVGIDNDYLAL

-245 RKQDAVAGVLDLQ
+245 RNQNAVVGVLDLQ

-263 YLNADSI
+263 YLNANSI
-270 ATRIFMDDG
+270 ATRIFMEDG

-284 NETGINQELPEGAA
+284 NETGINQELPEGAS

-304 AYIYDISGLSA
+304 VYIYDLSGLSDT
-315 QETALTSAEIQ
+315 ESTLTNE
-326 DQVQKLNAE
+326 DVQKLSSE
-335 SISGNDVE
+335 STSDNNIE
-343 NDPFLTYTTDPDEIR
+343 NTAYLTRTTDENEIKK
-358 QIFDRWEHDA
+358 IVNRWNSHA
-368 KGQFIDTFQEFQDA
+368 KDQFVDTFDQFQGA
-382 DFLNGDYEKQYG
+382 DFLGSDKEKWEQ
-394 TSYSVNSLY
+394 TSYSAYSLY
-403 WSDSSGKNI
+403 WNDTSGKNV

-420 NNSYELYSKQSD
+420 ESNYELYSKQAD
-432 GTISHEKLNLT
+432 GTISHEVLNMT
-443 VISEPAATGSDTD
+443 VIDQPSHTD
-456 STINDGN
+456 SDADTSDDTTQTADPN
-463 DQAQSTNSLP
+463 QLP
-473 EFSYSGDDQIMATL
+473 AFSYSGDDAILATL
-487 CDYLHESDVES
+487 CDYLKQSDDVNG
-498 SYSHEDGSV
+498 YMHQDNGV
-507 YIPAPII
+507 YIPAPLI
-514 YGTAASGEDTYVF
+514 YGTAESGDDIYVF

-550 PARLLLHPDSD
+550 PARLLLHPSND

-571 LRTGDG
+571 LRTSDG
-577 SEYAAGIKKFCE
+577 SDYAAGIEKFCQ
-589 GFPGMADQYFYSEKS
+589 GFPGMADRYFHSEAS
-604 DTDDIRTEL
+604 DEDNIRTEL
-613 IRMYVQDND
+613 IRMYVQDNN

-632 WDPILV
+632 WDPVSV